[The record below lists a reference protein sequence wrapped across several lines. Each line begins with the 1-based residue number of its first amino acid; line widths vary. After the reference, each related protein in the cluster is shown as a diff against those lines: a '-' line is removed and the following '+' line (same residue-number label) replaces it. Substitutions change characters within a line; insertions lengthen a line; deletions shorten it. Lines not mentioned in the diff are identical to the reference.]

1 MDVQSASK
9 PLGESKEP
17 PRRQALVRSAQALG
31 AVAVVGAMYP
41 FVSSMQP
48 SRKTKAEG
56 AALRVDVGDIAPGEM
71 ISVSWRRKPV
81 WVIHRDQ
88 GMIGTLSN
96 VEAEEL
102 SDPGSESSVQPE
114 YCRNDTRSIRE
125 DMFVAIGIC
134 THLGC
139 IPALNGVWG
148 FLCACHGSKF
158 DFAGRVFSGSPAPS
172 NLPIPPHHF
181 EDDRFLVVGE
191 DAPTA

>member
-1 MDVQSASK
+1 M
-9 PLGESKEP
+9 
-17 PRRQALVRSAQALG
+17 VRSGQALG
-31 AVAVVGAMYP
+31 AVAVAGAMYP
-41 FVSSMQP
+41 FFSSMQP

-56 AALRVDVGDIAPGEM
+56 AALRVDVADIAPGEM

-81 WVIHRDQ
+81 WIIRRDT
-88 GMIGTLSN
+88 GMIGML
-96 VEAEEL
+96 AEVAEGDL
-102 SDPGSESSVQPE
+102 SDPGSDSSVQPE
-114 YCRNDTRSIRE
+114 YCRNPTRSIRE

-139 IPALNGVWG
+139 IPALNGAEG

-172 NLPIPPHHF
+172 NLAIPPHHF

-191 DAPTA
+191 DSPAA